1 MVFDRTISV
10 REKKV
15 AKTLGIVGVVF
26 FILFGIVISG
36 VAFQKEW
43 VQQLDLFFTDLIR
56 NNPAPIQKSA
66 WLSFVFFS
74 TWFAQSKLTTSI
86 ALLISLWFGFQKRI
100 ALALWFFLSILLGEI
115 TLKLLKHF
123 VARPRPA
130 TNGELGELAFAHGF
144 SFPSGHALAS
154 ALFYGSL
161 ALLLCYS
168 NANHRTKTIG
178 AVVLL
183 FWIFLMAYDR
193 VYLGVHYPSDVLGG
207 FLLGVAWS
215 CCSLALYLGFLKRP
229 YKIA

>member
-1 MVFDRTISV
+1 MVFDISL
-10 REKKV
+10 REKKA

-26 FILFGIVISG
+26 FILFGITISG

-43 VQQLDLFFTDLIR
+43 VQQLDLFFIDLIR
-56 NNPAPIQKSA
+56 NPAPIQGSA
-66 WLSFVFFS
+66 WLSFVLLS

-100 ALALWFFLSILLGEI
+100 ALALWFFPSILLGEI
-115 TLKLLKHF
+115 TLKLLKHL
-123 VARPRPA
+123 VARPRPI
-130 TNGELGELAFAHGF
+130 TNGELALAHGF

-168 NANHRTKTIG
+168 NANARIKTIG
-178 AVVLL
+178 AMVLF

-207 FLLGVAWS
+207 FLLGIAWS

-229 YKIA
+229 YKTA

>member
-43 VQQLDLFFTDLIR
+43 VQQLDSFFTDLIR
-56 NNPAPIQKSA
+56 NNPAPIQGSV

>member
-1 MVFDRTISV
+1 MVFDISV
-10 REKKV
+10 REKKA

-26 FILFGIVISG
+26 FILFGIIISG

-43 VQQLDLFFTDLIR
+43 VQQLDLFFIDLIR
-56 NNPAPIQKSA
+56 NPAPIQGSA
-66 WLSFVFFS
+66 WLSFVLLS

-100 ALALWFFLSILLGEI
+100 ALALWFFPSILLGEI

-123 VARPRPA
+123 VARPRPI
-130 TNGELGELAFAHGF
+130 TNGELALAHGF

-161 ALLLCYS
+161 ALLLCCS
-168 NANHRTKTIG
+168 NANNRIKTIG
-178 AVVLL
+178 AMVLF
-183 FWIFLMAYDR
+183 FWIFFMAYDR

-207 FLLGVAWS
+207 FLLGIAWS

-229 YKIA
+229 YKTA

>member
-100 ALALWFFLSILLGEI
+100 ALALWFFFSILLGEI

>member
-1 MVFDRTISV
+1 MVFDISV
-10 REKKV
+10 REKKA
-15 AKTLGIVGVVF
+15 AKALGIVGVVF
-26 FILFGIVISG
+26 FVLFGITISG

-43 VQQLDLFFTDLIR
+43 VQQLDLFFIDLIR
-56 NNPAPIQKSA
+56 NPAPIQKSA
-66 WLSFVFFS
+66 WLSFVFLS

-100 ALALWFFLSILLGEI
+100 ALALWFFPSILLGEI
-115 TLKLLKHF
+115 TLKLLKHL

-130 TNGELGELAFAHGF
+130 TNGELALAHGF

-168 NANHRTKTIG
+168 NANNRIKTIG
-178 AVVLL
+178 AIILF

-215 CCSLALYLGFLKRP
+215 CCSLAFYLGFLKRP
-229 YKIA
+229 Y

>member
-1 MVFDRTISV
+1 MVFERTISI
-10 REKKV
+10 REKKA

-26 FILFGIVISG
+26 FILFGITISG

-43 VQQLDLFFTDLIR
+43 VQQLDLFFIDLIR
-56 NNPAPIQKSA
+56 NPTPIQKSA
-66 WLSFVFFS
+66 WLSFVLLS

-100 ALALWFFLSILLGEI
+100 ALALWFFPSILLGEI
-115 TLKLLKHF
+115 TLKLLKHL

-130 TNGELGELAFAHGF
+130 TNGELALAHGF

-168 NANHRTKTIG
+168 NANNRIKTIG
-178 AVVLL
+178 AMVLF

-207 FLLGVAWS
+207 FLLGIAWS

-229 YKIA
+229 Y

>member
-15 AKTLGIVGVVF
+15 AKTLGIVGVIF

-56 NNPAPIQKSA
+56 NNPAPIQGSA
-66 WLSFVFFS
+66 WLSFAFFS

-86 ALLISLWFGFQKRI
+86 ALLISLWFGFQKRM
-100 ALALWFFLSILLGEI
+100 ALALWFFFSILLGEI

>member
-43 VQQLDLFFTDLIR
+43 VQQLDVFFTDLIR
-56 NNPAPIQKSA
+56 NNPAPIQGSA
-66 WLSFVFFS
+66 WLSFAFFS

-86 ALLISLWFGFQKRI
+86 ALLISLWFGFQKRM

-215 CCSLALYLGFLKRP
+215 CCSLALYLGFLKRS
-229 YKIA
+229 YKTA

>member
-1 MVFDRTISV
+1 MVFERTISV
-10 REKKV
+10 REKKA

-43 VQQLDLFFTDLIR
+43 VQQLDLFFIDLIR
-56 NNPAPIQKSA
+56 NPAPIQGSA
-66 WLSFVFFS
+66 WLSFVLLS

-100 ALALWFFLSILLGEI
+100 ALALWFFPSILLGEI
-115 TLKLLKHF
+115 TLKLLKHL

-130 TNGELGELAFAHGF
+130 TNGELALAHGF

-161 ALLLCYS
+161 ALLLYYS
-168 NANHRTKTIG
+168 NANNRIKTIG

-229 YKIA
+229 YKTA

>member
-15 AKTLGIVGVVF
+15 AKALGITGVVF

-36 VAFQKEW
+36 VAFHQEW
-43 VQQLDLFFTDLIR
+43 VQQLDLFFIDLIR
-56 NNPAPIQKSA
+56 NPTPIQGSA
-66 WLSFVFFS
+66 WLSFVFLS

-100 ALALWFFLSILLGEI
+100 ALALWFFFSILLGEI
-115 TLKLLKHF
+115 TLKLLKHL
-123 VARPRPA
+123 VARPRPV
-130 TNGELGELAFAHGF
+130 TNGELALAHGF

-161 ALLLCYS
+161 ALLLCCS
-168 NANHRTKTIG
+168 NANNRIKTIG

-207 FLLGVAWS
+207 FLLGIAWS

-229 YKIA
+229 YPTA

>member
-1 MVFDRTISV
+1 MVFDRTISI
-10 REKKV
+10 REKKA
-15 AKTLGIVGVVF
+15 AKALGIVGVVF

-56 NNPAPIQKSA
+56 NPAPIQGSA
-66 WLSFVFFS
+66 WLSFVFLS

-115 TLKLLKHF
+115 TLKLLKHL

-130 TNGELGELAFAHGF
+130 TNGELAFAHHF

-168 NANHRTKTIG
+168 NANNRTKTIG
-178 AVVLL
+178 AIILL

-229 YKIA
+229 YKAA

>member
-1 MVFDRTISV
+1 MVFDRTISA

-56 NNPAPIQKSA
+56 NNPVPIQGSA
-66 WLSFVFFS
+66 WLSFAFFS

-86 ALLISLWFGFQKRI
+86 ALLISLWFGFQKRM

-215 CCSLALYLGFLKRP
+215 CCSLALYLGFLKRS
-229 YKIA
+229 YKTA

>member
-10 REKKV
+10 REKKA
-15 AKTLGIVGVVF
+15 AKALGIVGVVF

-43 VQQLDLFFTDLIR
+43 VQQLDLFFIDLIR
-56 NNPAPIQKSA
+56 NPAPIQKSA
-66 WLSFVFFS
+66 WLSFVLLS

-100 ALALWFFLSILLGEI
+100 ALALWFFPSILLGEI

-130 TNGELGELAFAHGF
+130 TNGELALAHGF

-168 NANHRTKTIG
+168 NANNRIKTIG

-207 FLLGVAWS
+207 FLLGIAWS